1 MSVIEFKQ
9 ETDRNQGIA
18 SNPEISAWVSANAGT
33 GKTTVLVNRVL
44 RLLLHFDPA
53 RDAYTR
59 PEAILC
65 LTYTKAAAAEMEN
78 RLFAILSNWSVMPE
92 VQLAGELKD
101 RRGIP
106 ATPRDMVRARQLF
119 ATALDTKGGLK
130 IQTIH
135 AFCERLLHRFPLEAG
150 VQADFDV
157 VADQEQRA
165 LRDAAIDAVMSR
177 AVHDRE
183 SELGRALLQIVA
195 LTGEERF
202 RDIIGVA
209 LGHREDFLQMMR
221 FGGGEGSWAEDER
234 RGIARLLGV
243 DPARSETDLMA
254 EAACVL
260 SNAEIDA
267 TIADL
272 PADKATEK
280 RLLDEL
286 ARARSQT
293 SSEKRADALRAAFL
307 TRQGTPRKS
316 LLTKP
321 VAEAFPDHARR
332 LAEAQERIVALNRE
346 QAALTVATS
355 TGALLTLCDAVF
367 GQYER
372 LKAARAVLDYDDLI
386 ARTVYLLESA
396 RAAAWVLYKLD
407 YGIDHILVDEAQDT
421 SPLQWR
427 VIDALAQEFF
437 SGEGAR
443 EAARTLF
450 AVGDEKQSIYSFQG
464 ADPESFATHGRDFER
479 AADAAERELRP
490 VPLTV
495 SFRSTEPVLGTV
507 DEVFAREKAR
517 SGMSWAGAPVAHK
530 AIRERQP
537 GLVEMWAL
545 EVPEDHTPAHPMQPH
560 NEPPAVRQTRDKLA
574 DRIARTIR
582 AWLDRGEYLPS
593 QGRAVRPGDIL
604 VLVRSRDAFVAKL
617 IRALKSRGIPV
628 AGADRMKLTEQLAVM
643 DLMAAADFALMPD
656 DDLTLATLLKSPL
669 IGLDDDDLF
678 AIGYGRKGSLWD
690 ALRDKGGEVDRYADA
705 VADLTKWLNNADMEP
720 PYEFFAR
727 ILEEDRMWLRLALI
741 ARLGPEAGDAI
752 DEFLNLALEYEK
764 LAPPSLQGF
773 LQWMRGSD
781 MEVKRDMEQERDEV
795 RIMTV
800 HGAKGLESNIVILP
814 DTCKPPTGRG
824 GSRPRL
830 YPLPRAAAPPGAPHH
845 LVWVPSG
852 TMPLEAIDEA
862 KAHLAQI
869 EREEHNRLLYVAMTR
884 ARDRLYVCGWLQ
896 GDEPPPESWYA
907 LVNDGL
913 KGLARETMGAL
924 GEPVLRYEVAAEVQE
939 DRSERTE
946 PPPEEP
952 EALPGWAREDARK
965 EDSPLLPLTP
975 SALPAAR
982 HDDGKIPL
990 DAEQDVDPPL
1000 ARLGDTRFQ
1009 RGNIIHALLEH
1020 LPGISP
1026 AHREERAVAYVK
1038 RRAGDINEA
1047 EQAEIVSET
1056 LAILSD
1062 EEFAAVFGPESLA
1075 EVPIVARLGG
1085 TDARAFQLVGQ
1096 IDRLVV
1102 RDDDILIVDYKTNR
1116 PPPDT
1121 PDKVVPLYR
1130 RQLAAY
1136 RAALRAI
1143 YPEKTVRAALLWT
1156 AAPRHMEIPDD
1167 VLDAAAASLD
1177 MG

>member
-1 MSVIEFKQ
+1 MSVSEFKQ
-9 ETDRNQGIA
+9 ETDRNQGTA

-33 GKTTVLVNRVL
+33 GKTTVLVNRIL

-78 RLFAILSNWSVMPE
+78 RLFAMLSKWSVMPE
-92 VQLAGELKD
+92 AELAGALKD
-101 RRGIP
+101 LRGIP
-106 ATPRDMVRARQLF
+106 ATPGDMVRARQLF

-157 VADQEQRA
+157 IADQEQRA
-165 LRDAAIDAVMSR
+165 LRDAAIDTVMRR
-177 AVHDRE
+177 AVRE
-183 SELGRALLQIVA
+183 RDSRLGRALVQIVA

-202 RDIIGVA
+202 REIIGVA
-209 LGHREDFLQMMR
+209 LGHREDFMQMMR
-221 FGGGEGSWAEDER
+221 IADTGHALPEEEQ
-234 RGIARLLGV
+234 RGIARVLGV
-243 DPARSETDLMA
+243 DPSRSETDLFTETA
-254 EAACVL
+254 GVL
-260 SNAEIDA
+260 SDAEIDA
-267 TIADL
+267 MLAEL
-272 PADKATEK
+272 PADKATE
-280 RLLDEL
+280 RNLLAAL
-286 ARARSQT
+286 ASAKSQPV
-293 SSEKRADALRAAFL
+293 SALRADALRTAFL
-307 TRQGTPRKS
+307 TQQGTPRKT
-316 LLTKP
+316 LLRKP

-332 LAEAQERIVALNRE
+332 LVEARDRVVALATE
-346 QAALTVATS
+346 QAGLTIATS
-355 TGALLTLCDAVF
+355 TGALLTLCDAIF
-367 GQYER
+367 QEYEH

-386 ARTVYLLESA
+386 ARTVHLLGSA

-437 SGEGAR
+437 SGEGAQ
-443 EAARTLF
+443 ETARTLF

-464 ADPESFATHGRDFER
+464 ADPASFARQGREFRR
-479 AADAAERELRP
+479 AASAAHRELRP

-517 SGMSWAGAPVAHK
+517 DGLSWDGAPVAHK
-530 AIRERQP
+530 AIREKQP

-545 EVPEDHTPAHPMQPH
+545 EVPEDHTPAHPMQPYA
-560 NEPPAVRQTRDKLA
+560 EPPAVRETRDKLA
-574 DRIARTIR
+574 ERIARTVR
-582 AWLDRGEYLPS
+582 TWLDRGEYLPS
-593 QGRAVRPGDIL
+593 QGRPVRPGDIL
-604 VLVRSRDAFVAKL
+604 VLVRSRDVFVAKL

-643 DLMAAADFALMPD
+643 DLMAAADFALMPE
-656 DDLTLATLLKSPL
+656 DDLTLATVLKSPL

-678 AIGYGRKGSLWD
+678 EVGYCRKGSLWR
-690 ALRDKGGEVDRYADA
+690 ALRDKAGADDRYADA
-705 VADLTKWLNNADMEP
+705 VAQLTKWLNDADMEP

-727 ILEEDRMWLRLALI
+727 LLEEDRMRLRLALI

-752 DEFLNLALEYEK
+752 DEFLNLALEYER

-773 LQWMRGSD
+773 LEWMRGSD

-824 GSRPRL
+824 GGRPKL
-830 YPLPRAAAPPGAPHH
+830 LALPRDGAPVDAPRH
-845 LVWVPSG
+845 LVWVPPG
-852 TMPLEAIDEA
+852 TIPLEAIEEA
-862 KAHLAQI
+862 KGHLAQI

-896 GDEPPPESWYA
+896 GAEPPAESWYS
-907 LVNDGL
+907 LVKDGL

-924 GEPVLRYEVAAEVQE
+924 GEPVLRYEVAPEKDSDAKRQEEPPSAGQE
-939 DRSERTE
+939 DL
-946 PPPEEP
+946 PP
-952 EALPGWAREDARK
+952 WAREDALR
-965 EDSPLLPLTP
+965 EGSTVLPLTP
-975 SALPAAR
+975 SALPAAP
-982 HDDGKIPL
+982 DGNGGIAL
-990 DAEQDVDPPL
+990 DAEQDVTPPL
-1000 ARLGDTRFQ
+1000 TRLGDTRFQ
-1009 RGNIIHALLEH
+1009 RGNVIHALLEY
-1020 LPGISP
+1020 LPALP
-1026 AHREERAVAYVK
+1026 VERREEQALTYVK
-1038 RRAGDINEA
+1038 RRAGDLDEA
-1047 EQAEIVSET
+1047 DQAEIVSET
-1056 LAILSD
+1056 LAVLDD
-1062 EEFAAVFGPESLA
+1062 EDFASVFGPDSLA
-1075 EVPIVARLGG
+1075 EVPIVAGLGG
-1085 TDARAFQLVGQ
+1085 KDAQAFQLTGQ

-1102 RDDDILIVDYKTNR
+1102 RDDDILIVDFKTNR
-1116 PPPDT
+1116 PPPET
-1121 PDKVVPLYR
+1121 PDEVAPLYK

-1143 YPEKTVRAALLWT
+1143 YPEKRVRAALLWT
-1156 AAPRHMEIPDD
+1156 AAPRLMELPED
-1167 VLDAAAASLD
+1167 VLDRAAASLD
-1177 MG
+1177 LG